1 MCSVLFKKNY
11 GLCSVVL
18 EGPSHPFWVQKSGFI
33 LSAVMYHACIV
44 KTKIRTKKQNKTNKQ
59 KKTPCLLGR
68 KKWKFVPFPIHS
80 LCFDLWYLITVH
92 QATAGTWSQYTRPLL
107 VLDHSTPDHCWY
119 LITVHQTTV
128 GT

>member
-1 MCSVLFKKNY
+1 
-11 GLCSVVL
+11 
-18 EGPSHPFWVQKSGFI
+18 
-33 LSAVMYHACIV
+33 
-44 KTKIRTKKQNKTNKQ
+44 
-59 KKTPCLLGR
+59 
-68 KKWKFVPFPIHS
+68 
-80 LCFDLWYLITVH
+80 LITVH